1 MKQPRIMS
9 LGEVL
14 WDLFPDRACFG
25 GAPANFAC
33 HAAINGGHV
42 AMVSAVGEDSRGRQ
56 ALEILRSYQ
65 IDISLTQVISNAIT
79 GTVGVSL
86 DTAGKPSFTIHENSA
101 WDQLELT
108 NELLCK
114 VSSVDAVCFG
124 TLGQRS
130 PVSRLTIRRCIEAA
144 RDAGIVRVL
153 DINLRPPFYDDAMI
167 RESIRLASILK
178 LSDEELPTVCRSC
191 DVAQHGSVDGQIRD
205 LLDKFGLEM
214 VVMTRGA
221 DGAMLVTAQETLEQP
236 GIPAEVRD
244 TVGAGD
250 AFTAAF
256 LMSVLRRDSLS
267 QCLLQA
273 CAVAS
278 KACTHAGAVPGISES

>member
-1 MKQPRIMS
+1 MKQPRILS

-42 AMVSAVGEDSRGRQ
+42 AMVSAVGEDSRGRK
-56 ALEILRSYQ
+56 ALEILRSYSV
-65 IDISLTQVISNAIT
+65 DISLIQVIQNTNT
-79 GTVGVSL
+79 GTVGVAL
-86 DTAGKPSFTIHENSA
+86 DAAGKPSFTIHENSA

-108 NELLCK
+108 DELLRR
-114 VSSVDAVCFG
+114 VPSADAVCFG

-130 PVSRLTIRRCIEAA
+130 PVSRSTIRRCIETA
-144 RDAGIVRVL
+144 RNAGIVRVL
-153 DINLRPPFYDDAMI
+153 DINLRSPFYDDVMV
-167 RESIRLASILK
+167 RESIPLASILK
-178 LSDEELPTVCRSC
+178 LSDEELPTVCRCC
-191 DVAQHGSVDGQIRD
+191 DIPQHGAVDAQIRE
-205 LLDKFGLEM
+205 LLKRFGLEM

-236 GIPAEVRD
+236 GIPTIIKD

-256 LMSVLRRDSLS
+256 LLCVLRRDSLS

-278 KACTHAGAVPGISES
+278 KACTHAGAVPGTPES